1 MAAIDTDNQLVSVD
15 DALSFIG
22 IPSDDTRM
30 EKLQFYINAASWYC
44 NKHTRRKLKSRS
56 LTEYYNGDGTN
67 VLLMKNYP
75 ITAIT
80 HIYDDL
86 SRAYGS
92 DTEIDS
98 SNLVYMPED
107 LACKLVYD
115 GGVFSVGIR
124 NIKAEYT
131 AGYTT
136 IPYDLRQACL
146 ELVAYY
152 WKNTEEGRFGLISQ
166 QLADGSVRLETTTV
180 PKSVLQVL
188 DLYRKKW

>member
-1 MAAIDTDNQLVSVD
+1 MPALDTDNQLVSVD

-22 IPSDDTRM
+22 IASDDERM
-30 EKLQFYINAASWYC
+30 SKLQMYINAASWFC
-44 NKHTRRKLKSRS
+44 NNHTHRKLKTRS

-67 VLLMKNYP
+67 VLLMNNYP

-80 HIYDDL
+80 HVYDDL
-86 SRAYGS
+86 NRAYGS

-98 SNLVYMPED
+98 SDLAYMPND
-107 LACKLVYD
+107 LACKIVYD
-115 GGVFSVGIR
+115 GGAFSVGIK

-136 IPYDLRQACL
+136 IPWDLQQACL

-166 QLADGSVRLETTTV
+166 QLADGSVRLETTTI
-180 PKSVLQVL
+180 PASVRQVL
-188 DLYRKKW
+188 DLYKKKW